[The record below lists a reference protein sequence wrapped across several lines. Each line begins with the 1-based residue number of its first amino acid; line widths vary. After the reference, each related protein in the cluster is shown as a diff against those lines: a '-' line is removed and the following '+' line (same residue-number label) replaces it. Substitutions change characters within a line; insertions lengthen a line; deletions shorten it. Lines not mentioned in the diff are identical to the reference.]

1 VIQELR
7 FEWDPAKAAANARK
21 HGVSFEEA
29 RTVFGDAYALHAYDG
44 EHSWQED
51 RFIIIGRSELRR
63 VLFVVYVE
71 RTELTMRLISAR
83 PAMAREKRTYEE
95 EAGF

>member
-1 VIQELR
+1 MTLTLT
-7 FEWDPAKAAANARK
+7 FEWDPVKAEENERK

-29 RTVFGDAYALHAYDG
+29 RTVFGDAYALHLYDG
-44 EHSWQED
+44 EHSWNED
-51 RFIIIGRSELRR
+51 RFIILGRSERER

-83 PAMAREKRTYEE
+83 RAKPRERRNYEE
-95 EAGF
+95 ETIG